1 PSRRSSD
8 LRDMSS
14 RANIARITNLTATTV
29 SATIAELMTDG
40 LVEEVGSISTERGKP
55 PTLIRLVKD
64 ARHVIAL
71 DLSHTVFRGAILNLR
86 GEVIQQQDIAIEG
99 QTGEQAL
106 AAVYRLVDA
115 LLPAASSPL
124 LGIGIGA
131 PGIIE

>member
-1 PSRRSSD
+1 MLDTPDFCSTWLMIATTQKATREQTKRHNNRLVLKTVYD
-8 LRDMSS
+8 RDMSS

-71 DLSHTVFRGAILNLR
+71 DLSRTVFRGA
-86 GEVIQQQDIAIEG
+86 
-99 QTGEQAL
+99 
-106 AAVYRLVDA
+106 
-115 LLPAASSPL
+115 
-124 LGIGIGA
+124 
-131 PGIIE
+131 